1 MIMSRE
7 KFAEDLRMMCKKYNV
22 KQKDLA
28 EALQLSCAA
37 VSQFMNGVSLPKPE
51 QLEKMMEKIGA
62 TPQETQ
68 SMLFRLLLLRTGFS
82 ETSAAPE
89 EKEEEQSWPFGMD
102 QFFPPN
108 SLHEPLNLFND
119 PAARSAVPFLYLEDM
134 DKFTSGTVL
143 NAYARSHSRR
153 FIVRDFGCFDDVAV
167 IETRGEKLN
176 LPHCGLVQLVV
187 AAKLPEKSVSVIAV
201 DGRAASGKTT
211 LARQLALILET
222 TPVHMDDFFLPQ
234 ELRTPARLA
243 EAGGN
248 VHYERFK
255 IEVLPK
261 LKHNAAFAY
270 QRFDCSKMQPGEMRH
285 ISASRWR
292 IVEGAY
298 CLHPTFGDYADLKVF
313 FDIAPETQLRR
324 IRKRN
329 GVRMAE
335 NFAKRWIPMEE
346 KYIKT
351 FNIKGKANII
361 LGEIR

>member
-167 IETRGEKLN
+167 IETRGEKLD

-187 AAKLPEKSVSVIAV
+187 AAKLPEKYTSL
-201 DGRAASGKTT
+201 T
-211 LARQLALILET
+211 LCRLNDRSYCIVPERDNMRWQLFALDA
-222 TPVHMDDFFLPQ
+222 PP
-234 ELRTPARLA
+234 
-243 EAGGN
+243 
-248 VHYERFK
+248 
-255 IEVLPK
+255 
-261 LKHNAAFAY
+261 
-270 QRFDCSKMQPGEMRH
+270 
-285 ISASRWR
+285 
-292 IVEGAY
+292 
-298 CLHPTFGDYADLKVF
+298 
-313 FDIAPETQLRR
+313 APEKIMWQLPLLEMSFTPLCRVTD
-324 IRKRN
+324 N
-329 GVRMAE
+329 GSTER
-335 NFAKRWIPMEE
+335 
-346 KYIKT
+346 
-351 FNIKGKANII
+351 
-361 LGEIR
+361 L